1 MIAPALQALFQSFG
15 NLFQSRFFRSGLGS
29 AAIRIAGLALSL
41 GLSVFLARVMGAE
54 GLGLYSLAFAAISLL
69 GLPVQMGMPSLI
81 LRETARANATE
92 DWPLLR
98 GLWGW
103 ITRRILGLSFV
114 IILTAALAV
123 TLWPGLITP
132 AARPAFLIG
141 LPLVPV
147 IALATAR
154 SSALQGLG
162 KTMPSQIPEAIL
174 RPIFLIALAGVAHLS
189 AGRTLSAGTM
199 ISLHLIAA
207 LGAFCVGA
215 VLLLRMRPVASR
227 QVRERRTE
235 SSAWRAAIWPLAL
248 IASAQSVMANADFL
262 MLGWWRDAAEVGQY
276 KVATSGGSLCALGL
290 GVVVLMI
297 NPRIAALHRTSE
309 TSKMSRLAA
318 QGAGAAFMLALPI
331 FLIFIFWAGPI
342 LGLIYGTSYEPAAQ
356 TLVLLAAAQ
365 TVNAFFGSCV
375 GLLNMT
381 GHEKKA
387 MNGFFLST
395 IMNVALNALLIP
407 TMGPEGAALATLCS
421 TAVWNFLLWR
431 AAKRLL
437 GVDSSV
443 MGLLRTRAV

>member
-1 MIAPALQALFQSFG
+1 MIASTLRGLCQSVG
-15 NLFQSRFFRSGLGS
+15 SLFQSRFVRSGLGS

-98 GLWGW
+98 GLWAWATG
-103 ITRRILGLSFV
+103 RILGLSLV
-114 IILTAALAV
+114 IILGAALAV
-123 TLWPGLITP
+123 VLWPGLITP

-174 RPIFLIALAGVAHLS
+174 RPVLLIVLAGGMYLS
-189 AGRTLSAGTM
+189 AGQTLSADTM
-199 ISLHLIAA
+199 ISLHLVAA
-207 LGAFCVGA
+207 LGAFAVGA
-215 VLLLRMRPVASR
+215 FLLLRMRPAASR
-227 QVRERRTE
+227 LVRERRTE
-235 SSAWRAAIWPLAL
+235 ASAWRAAIWPLAL

-290 GVVVLMI
+290 GIVVLMV
-297 NPRIAALHRTSE
+297 NPRIAALHRTGE
-309 TSKMSRLAA
+309 TAKMSRLAA
-318 QGAGAAFMLALPI
+318 QGAGAAFMLALPVLLI
-331 FLIFIFWAGPI
+331 FLFWAEPI

-356 TLVLLAAAQ
+356 TLLLLAAAQ

-387 MNGFFLST
+387 MNGFLLST
-395 IMNVALNALLIP
+395 VMNVALNALLIP
-407 TMGPEGAALATLCS
+407 MMGPEGAALATLCS
-421 TAVWNFLLWR
+421 TAVWNLLLWR
-431 AAKRLL
+431 SAKRLL
-437 GVDSSV
+437 GVDSSAL
-443 MGLLRTRAV
+443 GLLRMRAA